1 MGLINN
7 LAIDVVGWAGA
18 ALLLVAYGLVSAR
31 KVTGGSTA
39 YQLLNLVG
47 SILLMVNTAYY
58 SAYPSTFVNVIW
70 LLIATGALWKAFFG
84 VVTEKG

>member
-31 KVTGGSTA
+31 KVTGGSAA
-39 YQLLNLVG
+39 YQLLNLGG
-47 SILLMVNTAYY
+47 SILLMANTAYY
-58 SAYPSTFVNVIW
+58 GAYPSTFVNVIW
-70 LLIATGALWKAFFG
+70 LLIATGALWKAVFG

>member
-18 ALLLVAYGLVSAR
+18 ALLVVAYGLVSAR

-58 SAYPSTFVNVIW
+58 GAYPSTFVNVIW
-70 LLIATGALWKAFFG
+70 LLIATGALWKAAFG